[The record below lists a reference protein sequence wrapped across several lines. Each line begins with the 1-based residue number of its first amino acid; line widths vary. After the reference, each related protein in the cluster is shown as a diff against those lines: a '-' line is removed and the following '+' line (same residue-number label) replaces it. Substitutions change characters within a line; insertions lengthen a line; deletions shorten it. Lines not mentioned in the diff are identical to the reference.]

1 MAVSNTVTSFQ
12 QTIWSKSI
20 LRSLNKITSLRNH
33 CDFKYEKDSKNAKE
47 VRILSITRPTI
58 RTYVPGTSLTRESVV
73 DGYQTLQLNQYRYFN
88 FEIEDIV
95 KAQSVPGLMEA
106 STDEAAKGLALEGD
120 KYVASIIE
128 DGVENGVVV
137 NEATDPDTTETI
149 AQSASV
155 ISLTT
160 ANAMAS
166 VEDGFAA
173 LYGNDCKVSDMFYF
187 EVAPKVFTIYRQSL
201 TELSTNNPEIL
212 KKGAVGK
219 INNAY
224 VCIENCLPTGKTGTG
239 STDNVYYNV
248 IRTDKAIAF
257 AEQIEK
263 VEHYRPE
270 DAFTDAV
277 KGLYVFG
284 AKIVRPKEI
293 YVMKTAM

>member
-1 MAVSNTVTSFQ
+1 MAVSNTVQYFQ

-20 LRSLNKITSLRNH
+20 LKSLQTITSLRNH
-33 CDFKYEKDSKNAKE
+33 CNFQYERDSKNAKE
-47 VRILSITRPTI
+47 VKILSVTRPTI
-58 RTYVPGTSLTRESVV
+58 RTYVPGTAITRESVTDANV
-73 DGYQTLQLNQYRYFN
+73 LLQINQYKYFN
-88 FEIEDIV
+88 FEVEDIV

-106 STDEAAKGLALEGD
+106 VTDEAARGLAEEGD

-128 DGVENGVVV
+128 AGVEDG
-137 NEATDPDTTETI
+137 TSPLG
-149 AQSASV
+149 QSASV

-160 ANAMAS
+160 SNAMAS
-166 VEDGFAA
+166 VEDGFAY
-173 LYGNDCKVSDMFYF
+173 LYGKNCKVNDVFYL
-187 EVAPKVFTIYRQSL
+187 ELAPKVFTIYRQSL

-224 VCIENCLPTGKTGTG
+224 VCIENLLPTGKTGTG

-248 IRTDKAIAF
+248 LRTDKAIAF
-257 AEQIEK
+257 VEQIEK

-284 AKIVRPKEI
+284 AKIVRPDEI